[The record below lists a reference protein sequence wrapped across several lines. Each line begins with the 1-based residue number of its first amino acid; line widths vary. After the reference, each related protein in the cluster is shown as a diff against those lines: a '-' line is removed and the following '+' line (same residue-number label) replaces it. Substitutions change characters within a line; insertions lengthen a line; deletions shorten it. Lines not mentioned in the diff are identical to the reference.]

1 MRRVRI
7 VSALLF
13 AFGLAGCGSSG
24 SPMPTPL
31 PSVQGHW
38 QGTITSPADGVGTIT
53 VALIQ
58 TGSVVAGTTVLSQP
72 GLPDAPGTLAGM
84 LESAAGVVTLRYTV
98 FYDYHDGCT
107 GTYGGTLDVNGGV
120 LSGTYVGQNCA
131 HTFTG
136 SMRVEKSQ

>member
-1 MRRVRI
+1 MRRLRI
-7 VSALLF
+7 LGFLF
-13 AFGLAGCGSSG
+13 VFGLAGCGSSAA
-24 SPMPTPL
+24 PMPTPL
-31 PSVQGHW
+31 PTVQGHW
-38 QGTITSPADGVGTIT
+38 QGTITSPADGTGTIT
-53 VALIQ
+53 ADLIQ
-58 TGSVVAGTTVLSQP
+58 SGSTVTGPVVLSQP
-72 GLPDAPGTLAGM
+72 GLPDAPGTLAGT
-84 LESAAGVVTLRYTV
+84 LESVAGLVTLRYTV